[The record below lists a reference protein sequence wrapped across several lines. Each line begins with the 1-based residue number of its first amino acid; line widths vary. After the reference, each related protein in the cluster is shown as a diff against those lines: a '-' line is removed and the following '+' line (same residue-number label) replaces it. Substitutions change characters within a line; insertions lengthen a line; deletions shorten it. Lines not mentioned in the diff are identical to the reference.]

1 MLNNYFC
8 GAPLE
13 SSSVFQK
20 FRENFNPKQLTN
32 LMLEDNNFTENFAAY
47 VPVGIFQNV
56 SNNIHS
62 CFRWQIYQL
71 LLKVI
76 SLLKKV
82 QGVWFF
88 EETNTNKESK
98 FLLDT
103 LQSVKK

>member
-20 FRENFNPKQLTN
+20 SRENFNPKQLTN

-56 SNNIHS
+56 SNNINS
-62 CFRWQIYQL
+62 CFCWQIYQL

>member
-1 MLNNYFC
+1 ML
-8 GAPLE
+8 A
-13 SSSVFQK
+13 
-20 FRENFNPKQLTN
+20 
-32 LMLEDNNFTENFAAY
+32 DDNFTKNFAAD

-62 CFRWQIYQL
+62 CSCRRIYQL

>member
-56 SNNIHS
+56 SNS
-62 CFRWQIYQL
+62 CFCWQIYQL